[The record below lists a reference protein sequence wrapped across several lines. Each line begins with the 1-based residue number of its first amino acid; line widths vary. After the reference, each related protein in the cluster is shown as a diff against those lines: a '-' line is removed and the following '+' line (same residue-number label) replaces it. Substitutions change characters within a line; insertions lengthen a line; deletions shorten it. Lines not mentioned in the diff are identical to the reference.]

1 MTQLLL
7 FLHIGSAVLLVGEI
21 LFASLWLR
29 SSLAR
34 AADPGV
40 TRYVITTMA
49 VTSRGVAMPAF
60 VVNLASGVLLSIFG
74 HVHWSH
80 AIWLILSIVLYTI
93 MASLWH
99 GTLIPLR
106 KRMAEKLEAVGSG
119 PLPADYEPMARQ
131 WVRISGAVLMLFAAI
146 LVLMVWKPTI

>member
-1 MTQLLL
+1 MLLLLL
-7 FLHIGSAVLLVGEI
+7 FLHIASAVVLVGEI

-34 AADPGV
+34 GSDAGV
-40 TRYVITTMA
+40 TRYVIATMT

-106 KRMAEKLEAVGSG
+106 KKMAVMLEGVGSG
-119 PLPADYEPMARQ
+119 PLPAEYEPMARQ
-131 WVRISGAVLMLFAAI
+131 WVRISGAVLVLFAAI